1 MSTPF
6 FAVEGLTKRF
16 GGLTAVNNVS
26 FELARDE
33 IVGLIGP
40 NGAGKTTLLR
50 LITKILR
57 PDSGR
62 IVFNGEDIT
71 GLRPW
76 DVVERGIAG
85 TFQNTRPFRH
95 LPIIANVM
103 VPLVAPR
110 ARRRGEWVKSVE
122 AKAMDALE
130 FVGISDMAL
139 EPASSLS
146 QGDLKRLEVARAIA
160 TEPELLLLDE
170 PLGGLNPAES
180 ELLAKSIRRLHKGGR
195 FGRLHSEGPAVLMIE
210 HKLKELMS
218 IVDRVI
224 VVDYGEI
231 IADGK
236 PADVVKNPK
245 VIEAYLRKPSMP
257 LLEVKNLSVRYD
269 RAQILNGVSLAVDAG
284 EFVGLVGP
292 NGAGKSTLLRAI
304 SGLVRFEERMKRGTT
319 GDIVLEGEVRF
330 AGERIDALPSHEIRM
345 RGLVHC
351 PERRRP
357 FRELTVLENLLAGA
371 YLSRNSAET
380 QRRLDHCFALFPR
393 LSERTAQIA
402 GTLSGGE
409 QQMLATARALM
420 FEAKLLAIDEPSLGL
435 APRIREELFAAI
447 AKIHAEGVPVL
458 LVEQEV
464 GQVFRMARRS
474 YVLSQGRIIAEGS
487 AQSLMADETLRAGY
501 LGL

>member
-1 MSTPF
+1 
-6 FAVEGLTKRF
+6 
-16 GGLTAVNNVS
+16 
-26 FELARDE
+26 
-33 IVGLIGP
+33 
-40 NGAGKTTLLR
+40 
-50 LITKILR
+50 
-57 PDSGR
+57 
-62 IVFNGEDIT
+62 
-71 GLRPW
+71 
-76 DVVERGIAG
+76 
-85 TFQNTRPFRH
+85 
-95 LPIIANVM
+95 
-103 VPLVAPR
+103 
-110 ARRRGEWVKSVE
+110 
-122 AKAMDALE
+122 
-130 FVGISDMAL
+130 
-139 EPASSLS
+139 
-146 QGDLKRLEVARAIA
+146 
-160 TEPELLLLDE
+160 
-170 PLGGLNPAES
+170 
-180 ELLAKSIRRLHKGGR
+180 
-195 FGRLHSEGPAVLMIE
+195 
-210 HKLKELMS
+210 
-218 IVDRVI
+218 
-224 VVDYGEI
+224 
-231 IADGK
+231 
-236 PADVVKNPK
+236 
-245 VIEAYLRKPSMP
+245 MP
-257 LLEVKNLSVRYD
+257 LLEVRNLSVRYD

-330 AGERIDALPSHEIRM
+330 AGERIDALASHEIRM

-371 YLSRNSAET
+371 YLSRNSVET
-380 QRRLDHCFALFPR
+380 KRRLDHCFALFPR
-393 LSERTAQIA
+393 LSERTAQVA